1 MVIWTDQV
9 GSQGRVFGCVSER
22 LIGLGQPDAAE
33 RISEVLGEVLAI
45 RRKQSRPTLSLSG
58 KGCQQVQPHR
68 VTLPEIHDHL
78 IQAEDR

>member
-1 MVIWTDQV
+1 MHV
-9 GSQGRVFGCVSER
+9 GQGSRS
-22 LIGLGQPDAAE
+22 GLVGIRQTDAAVCVGE
-33 RISEVLGEVLAI
+33 MLGEVLAI

-68 VTLPEIHDHL
+68 VKLPEIHDHL